1 MNCPAGLNVYQPSP
15 VARIPTGLFQSS
27 LFMRPWLR
35 FCRLFFALLCIAA
48 IAAQGWFAVVQK
60 QMPCGHFFS
69 FFTIQSNLMAAVL
82 LLIGAARPAWSVSS
96 AGLLSRGAV
105 VLYLMITGVIY
116 ALLLSSLPEVK
127 ELMLPWADRVLHE
140 VIPLVML
147 ADWLIAPPSPRFTF
161 RQALGWLVYPFIYM
175 TYSLVR
181 GALVHWYP
189 YPFLNPSQPGGTLAL
204 AAYCAGISLLAMLF
218 SWGIVRAG
226 RWRYRY

>member
-1 MNCPAGLNVYQPSP
+1 MNVYLLSP
-15 VARIPTGLFQSS
+15 AARLLVGLYHSS
-27 LFMRPWLR
+27 LFMCFWLR
-35 FCRLFFALLCIAA
+35 FCRLLFALLCIAA
-48 IAAQGWFAVVQK
+48 IAAQGWFAVVEK
-60 QMPCGHFFS
+60 QVPCGHFLS

-82 LLIGAARPAWSVSS
+82 LLIGAARPAWSVTP
-96 AGLLSRGAV
+96 AGLLCRGAV

-140 VIPLVML
+140 VIPLVVL
-147 ADWLIAPPSPRFTF
+147 ADWLIAPPPPRFTF
-161 RQALGWLVYPFIYM
+161 RQTLGWLIYPFIYM

-204 AAYCAGISLLAMLF
+204 AGYCAGISLLAALF

-226 RWRYRY
+226 RWRYRD